1 MSTPVSVMSDVR
13 EYLAVHSDV
22 RSTGYELD
30 DMAKEISMLVSSRIE
45 HLELAASYALAVL
58 ESDRGK
64 QAKLRAID
72 RLKAALKVP
81 RALAQ
86 RERARSRRRAAPSAK
101 AHGRVHPD

>member
-1 MSTPVSVMSDVR
+1 MSDVR
-13 EYLAVHSDV
+13 EYLAVRADV
-22 RSTGYELD
+22 SATGYELD

-58 ESDRGK
+58 ESDRGQ

-81 RALAQ
+81 A
-86 RERARSRRRAAPSAK
+86 
-101 AHGRVHPD
+101 